1 MAKNQI
7 MGIDIGGTN
16 IRAGIV
22 EDGNIVRM
30 ESDSVNATGTVE
42 EVLKQIFSLIERT
55 GTGNISGI
63 GIGIPGPVDDE
74 KGIVYELINIP
85 AWKKVELKDI
95 LEKKFSIPVRVQ
107 NDANCYAMAEYH
119 FGKGKGCNRSFIGLI
134 MGTGIAGGVI
144 LNGKLYSGPNGMAGE
159 FGMMPYL
166 DHYYEYYCCGQFF
179 TNIHG
184 ISGMEAAE
192 KAMAGDKDALA
203 MWQEFG
209 KHVGNA
215 LQAIMYAYD
224 PQKIVLG
231 GSVGQALHLY
241 EKWTQKELQN
251 FVFKN
256 SLQNFKLEA
265 SELDNPG
272 LLGAAALNL
281 GY

>member
-1 MAKNQI
+1 
-7 MGIDIGGTN
+7 
-16 IRAGIV
+16 
-22 EDGNIVRM
+22 
-30 ESDSVNATGTVE
+30 
-42 EVLKQIFSLIERT
+42 
-55 GTGNISGI
+55 
-63 GIGIPGPVDDE
+63 
-74 KGIVYELINIP
+74 
-85 AWKKVELKDI
+85 
-95 LEKKFSIPVRVQ
+95 
-107 NDANCYAMAEYH
+107 
-119 FGKGKGCNRSFIGLI
+119 

-144 LNGKLYSGPNGMAGE
+144 INGKLYSGPNGMAGE

-184 ISGMEAAE
+184 ISGKEAAE

-241 EKWTQKELQN
+241 EKWTWEELEH

-256 SLQNFKLEA
+256 SLENFKLEA

-272 LLGAAALNL
+272 LLGAAALNF

>member
-1 MAKNQI
+1 MADKPI

-22 EDGNIVRM
+22 EDGKIVKI
-30 ESDSVNATGTVE
+30 ESEPVNASGTVE
-42 EVLKQIFSLIERT
+42 EVLEQMFALIEKT
-55 GTGNISGI
+55 GTNNISGI
-63 GIGIPGPVDDE
+63 GVGIPGPVDDE

-85 AWKKVELKDI
+85 AWKKVELKNI
-95 LEKKFSIPVRVQ
+95 LEKQFSIPVHVQ
-107 NDANCYAMAEYH
+107 NDANCYALAEYH

-144 LNGKLYSGPNGMAGE
+144 INGKLYSGPNGMAGE

-179 TNIHG
+179 TNVHG
-184 ISGMEAAE
+184 ISGKEAAE
-192 KAMAGDKDALA
+192 KAIAGDREALA
-203 MWQEFG
+203 MWDEFG

-231 GSVGQALHLY
+231 GSVGQALNLY
-241 EKWTQKELQN
+241 EKQTWNELQN
-251 FVFKN
+251 FVFKT

-281 GY
+281 M